1 MSYSVTPNLGLKKPT
16 PGADDDMWGTH
27 WNDNATILDTAF
39 TAIDSTPVSI
49 TFVLSGKPASGA
61 IANAPVAM
69 PLSVPAGLAGTTV
82 FDSTRATSNAAFT
95 LNRIVNGTTV
105 TPIGAVTITPAS
117 NTSATLTGAGGTLAV
132 GDVLQLIAPAQ
143 DATLSDVGI
152 TLLCS
157 RI

>member
-1 MSYSVTPNLGLKKPT
+1 MIDFPNSPT
-16 PGADDDMWGTH
+16 PGQT
-27 WNDNATILDTAF
+27 F
-39 TAIDSTPVSI
+39 TAAGATWQWDGAKWTSVLGTTSAGAQPVSV
-49 TFVLSGKPASGA
+49 TFVLAGKPASGA
-61 IANAPVAM
+61 IANAPIAM
-69 PLSVPAGLAGTTV
+69 PLSVPASLAGSVV
-82 FDSTRATSNAAFT
+82 FDSTKATSNAGFT

-132 GDVLQLIAPAQ
+132 GDVLQLVSPVQ

>member
-1 MSYSVTPNLGLKKPT
+1 MLNFPDSPT
-16 PGADDDMWGTH
+16 PGQIFSAAGATWRWDGTK
-27 WNDNATILDTAF
+27 WTTIVNTAS
-39 TAIDSTPVSI
+39 APPVTV
-49 TFVLSGKPASGA
+49 TFVLAGKPASGA
-61 IANAPVAM
+61 IANAPIAM
-69 PLSVPAGLAGTTV
+69 PMSVPAALAGTAIY
-82 FDSTRATSNAAFT
+82 DSTKATSNAAFS

-117 NTSATLTGAGGTLAV
+117 NTSATLAGSGGTLNA
-132 GDVLQLIAPAQ
+132 GDVLQLIAPMQ

>member
-1 MSYSVTPNLGLKKPT
+1 
-16 PGADDDMWGTH
+16 
-27 WNDNATILDTAF
+27 
-39 TAIDSTPVSI
+39 
-49 TFVLSGKPASGA
+49 
-61 IANAPVAM
+61 
-69 PLSVPAGLAGTTV
+69 V